1 MVRTKIVMT
10 TPLKALVNNSRNCT
24 RKTLIHPLE
33 NNRVRFLKILLIQMS
48 ILSCMCVYIYVYIS
62 CEILLISFIN
72 IFFCQFL
79 FSNRSKKRKFNDFH
93 FPKSVKKF
101 RDNSLRICIVR
112 FNLSMHFYEVKR
124 FKKNVDRN
132 WRVKWRKDS

>member
-48 ILSCMCVYIYVYIS
+48 IFSCMCVYMYF
-62 CEILLISFIN
+62 LWNFIN
-72 IFFCQFL
+72 IFYQYFFAN
-79 FSNRSKKRKFNDFH
+79 FYFRIDRKSENLMIFIFQSRLRN
-93 FPKSVKKF
+93 KTI

>member
-33 NNRVRFLKILLIQMS
+33 NNRVRFLKILLIQTS
-48 ILSCMCVYIYVYIS
+48 IFSCMCVYIYIS

-72 IFFCQFL
+72 IFLPIFIFE
-79 FSNRSKKRKFNDFH
+79 SIERAK
-93 FPKSVKKF
+93 
-101 RDNSLRICIVR
+101 I
-112 FNLSMHFYEVKR
+112 
-124 FKKNVDRN
+124 
-132 WRVKWRKDS
+132 